1 MIFHIIKLSKRLL
14 FFLFFI
20 NLTLQAQ
27 VIDKVIAVLDDNII
41 LQSDLENQ
49 YIYQI
54 SNSAKDDGTL
64 RCQIL
69 ESILTNKL
77 LLSKAKLDSLT
88 VADDQVEQELNRRIA
103 NFIQYFGS
111 QEKLEEEYKKSL
123 VEIKVEL
130 RPDVRELLLVEQ
142 QKSKITADVTI
153 TPKEVKEF
161 FSKIPKD
168 SIPYLPAEVIIN
180 QIVVKPPYSEKNK
193 KAAKTKLEGI
203 HKQIQSG
210 KSDFQEMAK
219 LYSMDGSGKQG
230 GYLGEFGRGQMVPEF
245 EAMAFSMKEGD
256 LSKVFETEFGYHI
269 IQLHKRMGD
278 RISASHILIKPIRD
292 EEDDSVAIRKLVSVK
307 SMVKTDTI
315 SFQKAATIYS
325 EDKMTRDC
333 GGCIINPQTG
343 ESRIP
348 IDQLD
353 ADLFFKI
360 DRLKEKEISEPMPYF
375 LADGTKGYH
384 IVLLQKKF
392 PPHAANISQDYQKI
406 QTAALQEKQSRAMEE
421 WFITARK
428 QVFIDIKENEC
439 LSALKYWKE

>member
-153 TPKEVKEF
+153 TPKEVKE
-161 FSKIPKD
+161 
-168 SIPYLPAEVIIN
+168 
-180 QIVVKPPYSEKNK
+180 
-193 KAAKTKLEGI
+193 
-203 HKQIQSG
+203 
-210 KSDFQEMAK
+210 
-219 LYSMDGSGKQG
+219 
-230 GYLGEFGRGQMVPEF
+230 
-245 EAMAFSMKEGD
+245 
-256 LSKVFETEFGYHI
+256 
-269 IQLHKRMGD
+269 
-278 RISASHILIKPIRD
+278 
-292 EEDDSVAIRKLVSVK
+292 
-307 SMVKTDTI
+307 
-315 SFQKAATIYS
+315 
-325 EDKMTRDC
+325 
-333 GGCIINPQTG
+333 
-343 ESRIP
+343 
-348 IDQLD
+348 
-353 ADLFFKI
+353 
-360 DRLKEKEISEPMPYF
+360 
-375 LADGTKGYH
+375 
-384 IVLLQKKF
+384 
-392 PPHAANISQDYQKI
+392 
-406 QTAALQEKQSRAMEE
+406 
-421 WFITARK
+421 
-428 QVFIDIKENEC
+428 
-439 LSALKYWKE
+439 